1 MDTKDTLSSKQ
12 RQSLKQQAH
21 HLQPTVMVGQNG
33 LTESIIAETDRSLNA
48 HELIKV
54 RVQEDDRQVRE
65 AIFKTLCD
73 QLGAQP
79 VQHIGKLLVLW
90 RAKKEEK

>member
-1 MDTKDTLSSKQ
+1 MDTKNILSSKQ

-21 HLQPTVMVGQNG
+21 HLQPTVMVGQHG
-33 LTESIIAETDRSLNA
+33 LTDAIVAETDRSLNA
-48 HELIKV
+48 HELIKI

-65 AIFKTLCD
+65 AIFKTLCE
-73 QLGAQP
+73 QLNAQP

-90 RAKKEEK
+90 REKEEK